1 MKKLSTKSLC
11 YLTGAFITL
20 TYLLLFSLN
29 IWTVGEL
36 KSLDWFFKIRG
47 QRTPSS
53 KITIID
59 IGDSSLEYLG
69 KWPWSRAIHGKII
82 QYCKRL
88 GADKIGFDVLF
99 TEKDPDTQAQAGLVN
114 ATRIAGNV
122 YHILFF
128 DLTDDLDMLPQNP
141 KVIPFMNKYAFN
153 YKETL
158 PDESLWHANSI
169 TGPFGFLGFFAKG
182 VGFVNGEPDIDG
194 VRRRFPLFIKY
205 GDKLFLP
212 FAIKMAMDHVGA
224 DYKDIEIVPGKY
236 MKINA
241 PGREFK
247 IPMTKKGE
255 VILNFP
261 SDYTKF
267 QNVPFSDLLISEYLK
282 EKNLTPDNLKDF
294 VKTKYSQKIDKMD
307 AIIIDALIKDER
319 KIVRGNKES
328 LSITFRQLPELTKKN
343 LKKIEN
349 NILIIG
355 ASATAMTDLYPTPYS
370 PTFPQMG
377 IHATIIDNFF
387 KQNFI
392 HPINPYTAGL
402 TIVLMGLAIII
413 ISSSLRPLM
422 GALTAVGLI
431 SVYLIISYL
440 LFIKFN
446 YWLVVANPIAAVL
459 TIYLS
464 IIVLRFATEEK
475 EKKFIKSTFQRY
487 VSSSV
492 VDELIKNPEMLDM
505 KGKKECLTVFFSD
518 IRGFTSMSEKMEP
531 EDIVKILNE
540 YLTAMTEIIFKY
552 QGTLDKFIGDAI
564 MAIWGAP
571 KYFPNHAELAM
582 RAAAEM
588 QEKVKELC
596 CQWEAEGRKQI
607 GIGMGINT
615 GFVVVGNMGSA
626 SYSDYT
632 VIGDNVN
639 LAARLE
645 ENAPAGKIL
654 ISESTYKEVKDIV
667 KVQLL
672 EPLSVKGK
680 EKPVKVYEVLRIC

>member
-1 MKKLSTKSLC
+1 M
-11 YLTGAFITL
+11 F
-20 TYLLLFSLN
+20 YLLLFSLD
-29 IWTVGEL
+29 IWTTGEL
-36 KSLDWFFKIRG
+36 KSLDLLFKIRG
-47 QRTPSS
+47 EREPSS
-53 KITIID
+53 KITLID

-69 KWPWSRAIHGKII
+69 KWPWSRAVHGKII
-82 QYCKRL
+82 QYCEQL

-99 TEKDPDTQAQAGLVN
+99 TEKDQDTQAQAELVN
-114 ATRIAGNV
+114 ATRKAGNV

-128 DLTDDLDMLPQNP
+128 DLVEDSKFLSKKP
-141 KVIPFMNKYAFN
+141 KEIPFINKYAVDC
-153 YKETL
+153 KENL
-158 PDESLWHANSI
+158 PEESLWHANNI

-182 VGFVNGEPDIDG
+182 VGYVNGEPDTDG
-194 VRRRFPLFIKY
+194 VRRRFPLFIRY
-205 GDKLFLP
+205 GDKLFFP
-212 FAIKMAMDHVGA
+212 FAIRMALDFIGA

-236 MKINA
+236 MKIKT
-241 PGREFK
+241 PGKEFK
-247 IPMTKKGE
+247 IPITKKGE
-255 VILNFP
+255 AILNFP

-267 QNVPFSDLLISEYLK
+267 QNIQFSDLLISEYLK
-282 EKNLTPDNLKDF
+282 EKNLTPETLKNF
-294 VKTKYSQKIDKMD
+294 VKSKYVKKIDKLD
-307 AIIIDALIKDER
+307 AIIIDSLIRDER

-328 LSITFRQLPELTKKN
+328 LSIKFRKLPELTKEDFE
-343 LKKIEN
+343 KIN
-349 NILIIG
+349 NKILIIG

-377 IHATIIDNFF
+377 IHATIVDNFF
-387 KQNFI
+387 NQNFI
-392 HPINPYTAGL
+392 HPINKYAAGF
-402 TIVLMGLAIII
+402 TIVLLGLAVIIL
-413 ISSSLRPLM
+413 SSQLRPVV
-422 GALTAVGLI
+422 GALATAGITLI
-431 SVYLIISYL
+431 YLITAYL

-446 YWLVVANPIAAVL
+446 YWLVIANPVANVF

-464 IIVLRFATEEK
+464 IVVYRFATEEK

-487 VSSSV
+487 VSSQV
-492 VDELIKNPEMLDM
+492 VDELIKNPEMLNM
-505 KGKKECLTVFFSD
+505 KGKKERLTVFFSD

-531 EDIVKILNE
+531 EDVVKILNE
-540 YLTAMTEIIFKY
+540 YLTEMTEIIFKY

-571 KYFPNHAELAM
+571 KHFPNHAELAV

-596 CQWEAEGRKQI
+596 CRWESEGRKKI

-615 GFVVVGNMGSA
+615 GFVVIGNMGSA

-667 KVQLL
+667 KVRLL
-672 EPLSVKGK
+672 KPLSVKGK
-680 EKPVKVYEVLRIC
+680 EKPVKVYEVLNIC